1 MINFVWLDYWQI
13 PKNHKLFPMKNH
25 LKIFILFFFL
35 LTLSAFAQNVTDASG
50 KKQGHWIKLDD
61 DKKKLYEGNFVDN
74 IPVGKFTYYYDIG
87 IPWSITIF
95 SNNGKVAHTQMFD
108 GGGLLTG
115 EGKYVNEKKDSL
127 WKFYSRDGK
136 LLSIEN
142 YSNGEIAEEKNWKNG
157 VLEGVC
163 KKYFESGQ
171 LKYQGAYVN
180 NKVEGKAIFYH
191 PSGKMSI
198 EGVYK
203 NDLKEGPWKYYKE
216 DGTLERTDE
225 YVNGLFQGKKD
236 PNVIP
241 KEQVEKE
248 RKLSEQF
255 EVPDPFM
262 DR

>member
-1 MINFVWLDYWQI
+1 M
-13 PKNHKLFPMKNH
+13 KNKFKLF
-25 LKIFILFFFL
+25 FLFFYS
-35 LTLSAFAQNVTDASG
+35 LSFVTNAQTDNLNKTDASG
-50 KKQGHWIKLDD
+50 KKQGHWVKLDD
-61 DKKKLYEGNFVDN
+61 DKKKLYEGDFIDN

-127 WKFYSRDGK
+127 WKFYSNTGK

-142 YSNGEIAEEKNWKNG
+142 YINGVKNGVAYVYYSNGEIAEEKNWKNG

-163 KKYFESGQ
+163 KKYFETGQ
-171 LKYQGAYVN
+171 LKYQSQFIN
-180 NKVEGKAIFYH
+180 NKVEGKATFYH
-191 PSGKMSI
+191 PSGKVSI
-198 EGVYK
+198 EGTYK
-203 NDLKEGPWKYYKE
+203 NDLKEGSWKYYKE